1 MNAANIPN
9 DLSALKTKRDDI
21 KSKIDDLQYELKIIN
36 NSLKDMFEDTAKM
49 QLSQQGKDFGQTTMD
64 TGDFKVSLDFRKRVD
79 WDQDSL
85 VNILNNM
92 DEDTAR
98 HYVSVKYTIPEAK
111 FQNAPPEIKASLSEA
126 RTVSLQGV
134 TVDIKKVEGN

>member
-21 KSKIDDLQYELKIIN
+21 KSKIDDLQYELKVIN

-111 FQNAPPEIKASLSEA
+111 FQNAPPEIRGALSEA
-126 RTVSLQGV
+126 RTVVLQGV
-134 TVDIKKVEGN
+134 TVDIKDKEGL

>member
-64 TGDFKVSLDFRKRVD
+64 TKYFK
-79 WDQDSL
+79 
-85 VNILNNM
+85 
-92 DEDTAR
+92 
-98 HYVSVKYTIPEAK
+98 
-111 FQNAPPEIKASLSEA
+111 
-126 RTVSLQGV
+126 
-134 TVDIKKVEGN
+134 

>member
-98 HYVSVKYTIPEAK
+98 HYVSVKYTIPEGK
-111 FQNAPPEIKASLSEA
+111 FQNAPPEIRVALQEE
-126 RTVSLQGV
+126 RTVVLPGV
-134 TVDIKKVEGN
+134 TVDTKDKEGL